1 MRTRVF
7 LGWIALPVAL
17 IAWGLWRGATSP
29 QEKAT
34 VLRLAHVLNEQ
45 HPVHRGMA
53 VFAEETQRLSGGR
66 LRIDLYADGKL
77 GSERELL
84 ELVQIGS
91 LAATKVSA
99 GQLEAFSPQYS
110 LFGLPYLFDDRAHFW
125 RFAQSDD
132 GARLLDAPQS
142 ARLQG
147 LTFYDAG
154 SRSFY
159 FGRDVDVRLDHP
171 DDLRGLAVRV
181 MPSRTAIAMVEALG
195 AKPVPIPFGEL
206 YSALDTGTVD
216 GAENNPPSL
225 YTSRQYEVS
234 SSYSLNEH
242 AILPDV
248 LVIGTRTWERLS
260 EQERGWLRE
269 AARRSAIAQR
279 RMWLDSES
287 ESLREMRKAGLT
299 IVTGIDRAAFR
310 ERVRPV
316 YARPEFRLPEM
327 LALIAAV
334 DTQRRPPEQASAQQ
348 TSAQQASEPAP

>member
-1 MRTRVF
+1 MRIRV
-7 LGWIALPVAL
+7 LLAWLALPLAL

-29 QEKAT
+29 QEQAT
-34 VLRLAHVLNEQ
+34 VLRLAHVLNDQ

-53 VFAEETQRLSGGR
+53 VFAEEAEKLSGGR

-99 GQLEAFSPQYS
+99 GQLEAFSPQFG

-125 RFAQSDD
+125 RFAQSAD
-132 GARLLDAPQS
+132 GARLLDVPQS

-159 FGRDVDVRLDHP
+159 FGRDVKVRLDHP

-181 MPSRTAIAMVEALG
+181 MPSQTAIAMVEALG

-225 YTSRQYEVS
+225 YTSRQYEVA

-248 LVIGTRTWERLS
+248 LVIGTKTWERLTD
-260 EQERGWLRE
+260 EERGWLRE
-269 AARRSAIAQR
+269 AARRSAVAQR
-279 RMWLDSES
+279 RMWGES
-287 ESLREMRKAGLT
+287 EAQSLREMRKAGLT
-299 IVTGIDRAAFR
+299 IVTDVDRAAFR

-316 YARPEFRLPEM
+316 YARPEFVAPEM
-327 LALIAAV
+327 RALIARVNA
-334 DTQRRPPEQASAQQ
+334 QRTTEVGP
-348 TSAQQASEPAP
+348 

>member
-1 MRTRVF
+1 MRTHT
-7 LGWIALPVAL
+7 LIAWLALPIAL

-29 QEKAT
+29 AEQSK
-34 VLRLAHVLNEQ
+34 VLRLGHVLNEQ
-45 HPVHRGMA
+45 HPVHRGMQ
-53 VFAEETQRLSGGR
+53 VFADEVGRLSGGT
-66 LRIDLYADGKL
+66 LRIDIYADAKL

-99 GQLEAFSPQYS
+99 GQLEAFAPTFG
-110 LFGLPYLFDDRAHFW
+110 LFSLPYLFDDRDHFW
-125 RFAQSDD
+125 RFAASAD
-132 GARLLDAPQS
+132 GERMLDTSRS

-159 FGRDVDVRLDHP
+159 LGRDVETIVDHP
-171 DDLRGLAVRV
+171 DDLRGLSLRV
-181 MPSRTAIAMVEALG
+181 MSSRTAVAMVETLG

-225 YTSRQYEVS
+225 YTSRQYEVA

-248 LVIGTRTWERLS
+248 LVIGTETWQRLTQ
-260 EQERGWLRE
+260 QERDWVKQ
-269 AARRSAIAQR
+269 AAQISAIAQR
-279 RMWLDSES
+279 ALWIASER
-287 ESLREMRKAGLT
+287 ESIVAMRKAGLN
-299 IVTGIDRAAFR
+299 IVTDVDRAAFR
-310 ERVRPV
+310 ERVQPV
-316 YARPEFRLPEM
+316 YALPEFSTPRM
-327 LALIAAV
+327 LALIA
-334 DTQRRPPEQASAQQ
+334 SARAK
-348 TSAQQASEPAP
+348 SNAKEPAP

>member
-1 MRTRVF
+1 MRARVF
-7 LGWIALPVAL
+7 VAWVALPLAL
-17 IAWGLWRGATSP
+17 VGWGLWRGATSP
-29 QEKAT
+29 VEQAK
-34 VLRLAHVLNEQ
+34 VLRLGHVLNEQ
-45 HPVHRGMA
+45 HPVHLGME
-53 VFAEETQRLSGGR
+53 VFAEEVSKRSQGA
-66 LRIDLYADGKL
+66 LRIDIYADGKL

-99 GQLEAFSPQYS
+99 GQLEAFSPS
-110 LFGLPYLFDDRAHFW
+110 FGVFSLPYLFDDHAHFW
-125 RFAQSDD
+125 RFALSAD
-132 GARLLDAPQS
+132 GDRLLDAS
-142 ARLQG
+142 RGARLQG

-159 FGRDVDVRLDHP
+159 FGRNVRQTLDHP

-225 YTSRQYEVS
+225 YTSRQYEVA

-248 LVIGTRTWERLS
+248 LVIGTKSWERLS
-260 EQERGWLRE
+260 VQERDWIKQ
-269 AARRSAIAQR
+269 AARASAVKQR
-279 RMWLDSES
+279 QLWAKSER
-287 ESLREMRKAGLT
+287 ESLAAMRKAGLDIRT
-299 IVTGIDRAAFR
+299 EIDRAPFR
-310 ERVRPV
+310 EKVQPV
-316 YARPEFRLPEM
+316 YALPEYTTPRM
-327 LALIAAV
+327 LALIGAV
-334 DTQRRPPEQASAQQ
+334 RA
-348 TSAQQASEPAP
+348 TSAGANEAQTQ

>member
-1 MRTRVF
+1 MRAGRF
-7 LGWIALPVAL
+7 FAWMALPLAL
-17 IAWGLWRGATSP
+17 IAWGLWLGATSP
-29 QEKAT
+29 QEQAK

-45 HPVHRGMA
+45 HPVHRGMQ
-53 VFAEETQRLSGGR
+53 VFADETGALSSGR

-99 GQLEAFSPQYS
+99 GQMEAFSPQFG

-125 RFAQSDD
+125 RFAESDE
-132 GARLLDAPQS
+132 GVAVLDAPRS

-147 LTFYDAG
+147 LTYYDAG

-159 FGRDVDVRLDHP
+159 FGRNVNVRLDHP

-216 GAENNPPSL
+216 GAENNAPSL
-225 YTSRQYEVS
+225 YTSRQYEVA

-242 AILPDV
+242 TVLPDV
-248 LVIGTRTWERLS
+248 LVIGTRTWDRLS
-260 EQERGWLRE
+260 RQEREWLRE
-269 AARRSAIAQR
+269 AARRSAVAQR
-279 RMWLDSES
+279 RMWEASER
-287 ESLREMRKAGLT
+287 ESLEKMREAGLT
-299 IVTGIDRAAFR
+299 IVAKIDRAAFR

-316 YARPEFRLPEM
+316 YARPEFRTAQM
-327 LALIAAV
+327 RALIAAV
-334 DTQRRPPEQASAQQ
+334 GSSRATPPSETQP
-348 TSAQQASEPAP
+348 

>member
-1 MRTRVF
+1 MRTHVF
-7 LGWIALPVAL
+7 LAWMALPLAL
-17 IAWGLWRGATSP
+17 IAWGLWRGASSP
-29 QEKAT
+29 QEQAT

-53 VFAEETQRLSGGR
+53 VFAEETKALSGGR

-99 GQLEAFSPQYS
+99 GQLEAFSPQFG

-125 RFAQSDD
+125 RFAAGAD
-132 GARLLDAPQS
+132 GAALLDAPRT

-159 FGRDVDVRLDHP
+159 FGRDVNVRLDHP

-181 MPSRTAIAMVEALG
+181 MPSQTAIATVEALG

-225 YTSRQYEVS
+225 YTSRQYEVA

-242 AILPDV
+242 SVLPDV
-248 LVIGTRTWERLS
+248 LVIGTETWERLS
-260 EQERGWLRE
+260 AQERGWLQE
-269 AARRSAIAQR
+269 AARRSATAQR
-279 RMWLDSES
+279 RMWEESEQ
-287 ESLREMRKAGLT
+287 ESLRAMREAGLT
-299 IVTGIDRAAFR
+299 IVTEIDRAAFR

-316 YARPEFRLPEM
+316 YARPEFRTPQM
-327 LALIAAV
+327 QRLIATV
-334 DTQRRPPEQASAQQ
+334 GASRAA
-348 TSAQQASEPAP
+348 TSETTP